1 LFLLPGHAEM
11 TVRRVAY
18 SAYRRNVRFW
28 RRRQRLGDEI
38 RVLRFGRVMTI
49 LCGTRRR
56 LNPS

>member
-1 LFLLPGHAEM
+1 M
-11 TVRRVAY
+11 TVRRVTY
-18 SAYRRNVRFW
+18 SAFRRNVRFW

-38 RVLRFGRVMTI
+38 RVMRFGQVMTI